1 LGFGISKLIGR
12 KRMLTVE
19 KINTFYGEAHTLFDV
34 SLEIQEGEVVALL
47 GRNGAGKTTTI
58 RSIMGLTPPRSGRVV
73 FKEENIAGLP
83 PYVIANKGVGFVP
96 DNRRIFPSLTVKRNL
111 EIGRKSGPAP
121 KDGWTLQKIYDHF
134 PKLREMEA
142 RMGEFLSGGEQQML
156 TIARTLMGNPDL
168 VLLDEPTEGLSPL
181 MVMEVMKIIRELKQ
195 KGETILLVEQN
206 STLAL
211 SVSQR
216 AYVLENGHLVHA
228 GPADELTRNTEVK
241 QKYLGI

>member
-1 LGFGISKLIGR
+1 
-12 KRMLTVE
+12 MLTVE

-58 RSIMGLTPPRSGRVV
+58 RSIMGLTPPRTGKIL
-73 FKEENIAGLP
+73 FKGENIAGLP
-83 PYVIANKGVGFVP
+83 PYTIANKGVGLVP

-111 EIGRKSGPAP
+111 EIGRKGNGSKA
-121 KDGWTLQKIYDHF
+121 GWNLERIYEHF
-134 PKLREMEA
+134 PKLKEIED
-142 RMGEFLSGGEQQML
+142 RMGEVLSGGEQQML

-168 VLLDEPTEGLSPL
+168 VLLDEPTEGLAPI
-181 MVMEVMKIIRELKQ
+181 MVMEVMKIVKELKE

-216 AYVLENGHLVHA
+216 AYVLENGHMVFSGL
-228 GPADELTRNTEVK
+228 ADELVQNKELR
-241 QKYLGI
+241 QKLLGV

>member
-1 LGFGISKLIGR
+1 
-12 KRMLTVE
+12 MLTVE

-58 RSIMGLTPPRSGRVV
+58 RSIMGLTPPRAGKIL
-73 FKEENIAGLP
+73 FKGENIAGLP
-83 PYVIANKGVGFVP
+83 PYTIANKGVGFVP
-96 DNRRIFPSLTVKRNL
+96 DNRRIFPNLTVKRNL
-111 EIGRKSGPAP
+111 EIARKDNGE
-121 KDGWTLQKIYDHF
+121 KERWTIERIYDHF
-134 PKLREMEA
+134 PKLKEIES
-142 RMGEFLSGGEQQML
+142 RMGEVLSGGEQQML

-168 VLLDEPTEGLSPL
+168 VLLDEPTEGLAPI
-181 MVMEVMKIIRELKQ
+181 MVMEVMKIVKELKE

-216 AYVLENGHLVHA
+216 AYILENGHMVFSGL
-228 GPADELTRNTEVK
+228 ADDIIQNVELR
-241 QKYLGI
+241 QKYLGV

>member
-1 LGFGISKLIGR
+1 
-12 KRMLTVE
+12 MLTVE

-58 RSIMGLTPPRSGRVV
+58 RSIMGLTPPRTGKII
-73 FKEENIAGLP
+73 FKDENIAGLP
-83 PYVIANKGVGFVP
+83 PYTIANKGVGFVP
-96 DNRRIFPSLTVKRNL
+96 DNRRIFPNLTVRRNL
-111 EIGRKSGPAP
+111 EIAQKGNGGKE
-121 KDGWTLQKIYDHF
+121 GWTLERVYDHF
-134 PKLREMEA
+134 PKLKEIASRL
-142 RMGEFLSGGEQQML
+142 GEVLSGGEQQML

-168 VLLDEPTEGLSPL
+168 VLLDEPTEGLAPI
-181 MVMEVMKIIRELKQ
+181 MVMEVMKIVKELKE

-216 AYVLENGHLVHA
+216 AYILENGHRVFSGLANDLVR
-228 GPADELTRNTEVK
+228 DMDLR
-241 QKYLGI
+241 QKYLGV